1 MKKIVVLFGVI
12 AVLLCMS
19 ISVFAGD
26 VPEGLLHEDTAKV
39 FLGTVARYTTRD
51 LPSAPYKEIDSLE
64 VIPTEKIK
72 GDIEIGVKQTYAKC
86 HSLLEL
92 RSDTEYLFGWFDD
105 DNFYIYEIAS
115 REGNQ
120 FKLVDSE
127 KYDMTKRLED
137 DLNDGSF
144 ESAEQARIAFEK
156 YKNATVMADLWI
168 STREET
174 EKIEVVYAKEN
185 DAAACLVDKDQFF
198 DLAEKI
204 KLNPVN
210 RMDQI
215 DSSNGVFITAYN
227 KDGRKHSI
235 WLDQKARLGSTEYEF
250 SSAVT
255 TQYDI
260 SDADYGKLHDFMPSE
275 AAAHIPIEKKGIHAL
290 YIVGIGLAFAV
301 FVIVVICLVK
311 RKRKLR

>member
-1 MKKIVVLFGVI
+1 MKKIAGLFVVI

-19 ISVFAGD
+19 VSVFAGD

-39 FLGTVARYTTRD
+39 FLGTVERYTTREI
-51 LPSAPYKEIDSLE
+51 PSAPYTEIDSLE

-92 RSDTEYLFGWFDD
+92 KSDTEYLFGWFDD

-115 REGNQ
+115 REGDQ

-127 KYDMTKRLED
+127 KHDMTKRLED
-137 DLNDGSF
+137 DLNNGSF
-144 ESAEQARIAFEK
+144 KRAEQERTALEK

-168 STREET
+168 FSREET
-174 EKIEVVYAKEN
+174 EKIEVVYAAEG

-204 KLNPVN
+204 KLQPVN
-210 RMDQI
+210 RI
-215 DSSNGVFITAYN
+215 DKIDRGNGVFITAYD
-227 KDGRKHSI
+227 KDGRKHSV
-235 WLDQKARLGSTEYEF
+235 WLDQKARLGSTEYES

-260 SDADYGKLHDFMPSE
+260 SDADYGKLHDFMPPE
-275 AAAHIPIEKKGIHAL
+275 AAAHIPLEKKGVRVL
-290 YIVGIGLAFAV
+290 YGVGIGLAFAG
-301 FVIVVICLVK
+301 FILLIISFEK
-311 RKRKLR
+311 RKRG

>member
-1 MKKIVVLFGVI
+1 MKKIAGLFVMV

-19 ISVFAGD
+19 VSVFAGD

-39 FLGTVARYTTRD
+39 FLGTVERYTTREI
-51 LPSAPYKEIDSLE
+51 PSAPYTEIDSLE

-92 RSDTEYLFGWFDD
+92 KSDTEYLFGWFDD

-127 KYDMTKRLED
+127 KHDMTKRLED

-144 ESAEQARIAFEK
+144 KRAEQERTALEK

-168 STREET
+168 FTREET
-174 EKIEVVYAKEN
+174 EKIEVVYAAEG

-204 KLNPVN
+204 KLQPVN
-210 RMDQI
+210 RI
-215 DSSNGVFITAYN
+215 DKIDRGNGVFITAYD
-227 KDGRKHSI
+227 KDGRKHSV
-235 WLDQKARLGSTEYEF
+235 WLDQKARLGSTEYES

-260 SDADYGKLHDFMPSE
+260 SDADYRKLHDFMPPE
-275 AAAHIPIEKKGIHAL
+275 AAAHIPLEKKRVRIL
-290 YIVGIGLAFAV
+290 YGVGIGLAFTG
-301 FVIVVICLVK
+301 FILLIICFAK
-311 RKRKLR
+311 RKRG

>member
-1 MKKIVVLFGVI
+1 MKKIVVLFGMI

-19 ISVFAGD
+19 VSVFAGD

-51 LPSAPYKEIDSLE
+51 IPSAPYKEIDSLE
-64 VIPTEKIK
+64 VVPTEKIK

-86 HSLLEL
+86 
-92 RSDTEYLFGWFDD
+92 RSSSDLKTGTEYLFGRFDN
-105 DNFYIYEIAS
+105 DNVYIYEIAS

-127 KYDMTKRLED
+127 KHDMTKRLED
-137 DLNDGSF
+137 YLNDGSF
-144 ESAEQARIAFEK
+144 KRAERERTDLEK

-168 STREET
+168 FTREET

-185 DAAACLVDKDQFF
+185 DTAGCLVDKDQFF

-210 RMDQI
+210 RIDQI
-215 DSSNGVFITAYN
+215 DSNNGVFLIAYD
-227 KDGRKHSI
+227 KDGRKHSV
-235 WLDQKARLGSTEYEF
+235 WLDQKARLGNTEYES

-260 SDADYGKLHDFMPSE
+260 SDADYVKLHDFMPPE

>member
-1 MKKIVVLFGVI
+1 MKKIAGLFVMV
-12 AVLLCMS
+12 AVLLCTS
-19 ISVFAGD
+19 VSVFAGD

-39 FLGTVARYTTRD
+39 FLGTVARYTTREI
-51 LPSAPYKEIDSLE
+51 PSAPYTEIDSLE

-92 RSDTEYLFGWFDD
+92 KSDTEYLFGWFDD

-115 REGNQ
+115 REGDQ

-127 KYDMTKRLED
+127 KHDMTKRLED

-144 ESAEQARIAFEK
+144 KRAEQERTALEK

-168 STREET
+168 FTREET
-174 EKIEVVYAKEN
+174 EKIEVVYATEG
-185 DAAACLVDKDQFF
+185 DAAGCVVDKDQFF
-198 DLAEKI
+198 DLTEKI
-204 KLNPVN
+204 KLYPVN
-210 RMDQI
+210 RI
-215 DSSNGVFITAYN
+215 DKIDRGNGVFITAYD
-227 KDGRKHSI
+227 KDGRKHSV
-235 WLDQKARLGSTEYEF
+235 WLDQKARLGSTEYES

-260 SDADYGKLHDFMPSE
+260 SDADYGKLHDFMPPE
-275 AAAHIPIEKKGIHAL
+275 AAAHIPLEKKGVRVL
-290 YIVGIGLAFAV
+290 YGVGIGLAFAG
-301 FVIVVICLVK
+301 FILLIICFAK
-311 RKRKLR
+311 RKRG